1 MEEREQVLSDEGQAR
16 RRFLK
21 QAGAVA
27 WGAPLIVTMM
37 SRAAH
42 AQPNVCGD
50 QSVTPPFFCTV
61 TAPCGSAEQCVPD
74 PTDPG
79 GDCLCEALP

>member
-1 MEEREQVLSDEGQAR
+1 MDERDQALSEEGRAR

-37 SRAAH
+37 SRAAL
-42 AQPNVCGD
+42 AQPGCGT
-50 QSVTPPFFCTV
+50 Q
-61 TAPCGSAEQCVPD
+61 TAPNACNITTPCGSPALCAPDPDNLGIGNPCICVPS
-74 PTDPG
+74 
-79 GDCLCEALP
+79 